1 MDEEVLESFDGKINV
16 EVSVTSGGVSAVS
29 FTTVI
34 KLDPTD
40 KKQAQARLRDI
51 ASLLR
56 AALPFE
62 ELKSEEHEFNDK
74 QTAPVGVTANGPVT
88 KQEVLVQ
95 SVQKIAESCK
105 PEGKT

>member
-1 MDEEVLESFDGKINV
+1 MDEDVLETFDGKINV

-34 KLDPTD
+34 KLDPSD
-40 KKQAQARLRDI
+40 KVAAQNRLRDI
-51 ASLLR
+51 AQLLR
-56 AALPFE
+56 AALPFQ
-62 ELKSEEHEFNDK
+62 ELKSEEQEFNDK
-74 QTAPVGVTANGPVT
+74 QTAPVGVNPTGPVT

-105 PEGKT
+105 PEKQS